1 MNNNTKNKLLIG
13 IVALL
18 ILANITSI
26 AMFWLDKPSDKM
38 PVYEREKGTPA
49 AFLIR
54 ELNLDEKQQD
64 QLEILREAHKQA
76 AEPLREEL
84 GKNKQLFFELLQQ
97 QNVTD
102 SQKINAEMKVTAVTE
117 KLDLLAFD
125 HFYKVRNICTEKQKE
140 KFDKIIMN
148 VAQILGNPGG
158 QHPPGDKP
166 PPTNDGD
173 RNRPPRDEQ
182 DNRPPPP
189 ENNN

>member
-1 MNNNTKNKLLIG
+1 MNNNTKNRFLIG
-13 IVALL
+13 IVVLL

-26 AMFWLDKPSDKM
+26 AMFWIGKPTDKEPI
-38 PVYEREKGTPA
+38 YEKRKGTPA
-49 AFLIR
+49 AFLIK
-54 ELNLDEKQQD
+54 ELELDEKQQE
-64 QLEILREAHKQA
+64 QLEIYREEHKRS

-97 QNVTD
+97 QNVND
-102 SQKINAEMKVTAVTE
+102 SQKINAEKKVTAVTE

-158 QHPPGDKP
+158 PHPPGDKP
-166 PPTNDGD
+166 PPPNDGD
-173 RNRPPRDEQ
+173 RNRPPRDGQ

-189 ENNN
+189 ENN

>member
-1 MNNNTKNKLLIG
+1 MNNNTKNRFLIG
-13 IVALL
+13 VVALL
-18 ILANITSI
+18 VVANITSI
-26 AMFWLDKPSDKM
+26 AIFWLGKPSDKM
-38 PVYEREKGTPA
+38 PVHERGKGTPA

-76 AEPLREEL
+76 VGPLREEL

-97 QNVTD
+97 TNITD
-102 SQKINAEMKVTAVTE
+102 SQKINAEKKVTAVTE
-117 KLDLLAFD
+117 KLDLLAFN
-125 HFYKVRNICTEKQKE
+125 HFYKVRNICSEKQKE

-158 QHPPGDKP
+158 PNPPGDKP
-166 PPTNDGD
+166 PPPNDGD

-189 ENNN
+189 ENN